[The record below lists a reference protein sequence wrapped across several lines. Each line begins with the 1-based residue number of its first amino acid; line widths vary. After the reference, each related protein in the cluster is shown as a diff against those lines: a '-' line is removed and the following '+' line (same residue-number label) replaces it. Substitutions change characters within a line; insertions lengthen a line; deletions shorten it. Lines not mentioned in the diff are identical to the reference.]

1 MAMAPSLRSEK
12 EKAILPP
19 SLPPFP
25 SLTLRPSE
33 LLIPLALLCA
43 IVGRGRVPFKSMT
56 GWQANISFA
65 YHLTLHTQERYNKNH
80 ESSGKPLTYDIRK
93 MLDLCTT
100 LHLSLSYSR
109 NFSVLS
115 FPTPHHFNCRS
126 HMCMDSISPSTI
138 LIQKYVLTLTPC
150 YTRSSLSSP

>member
-65 YHLTLHTQERYNKNH
+65 YHLTLHTQELKDITKTMKALGNH
-80 ESSGKPLTYDIRK
+80 
-93 MLDLCTT
+93 
-100 LHLSLSYSR
+100 
-109 NFSVLS
+109 
-115 FPTPHHFNCRS
+115 
-126 HMCMDSISPSTI
+126 
-138 LIQKYVLTLTPC
+138 
-150 YTRSSLSSP
+150 